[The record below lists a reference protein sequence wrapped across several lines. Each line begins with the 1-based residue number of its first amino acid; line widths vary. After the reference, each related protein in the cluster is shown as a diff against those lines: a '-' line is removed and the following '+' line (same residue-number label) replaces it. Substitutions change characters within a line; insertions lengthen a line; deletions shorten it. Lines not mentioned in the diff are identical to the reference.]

1 MRVVIR
7 AAVPGDIP
15 RLQEML
21 YQQRDLYE
29 QQDLSRAI
37 VYVAECNEE
46 IVGFC
51 GARLIFQVEPLLLDS
66 KFKKLAPRF
75 ARQKATLGLI
85 RAVDSWIADRRQNLS
100 GIHSY
105 FCSIPGRTMRQLALA
120 FGMLPVYQK
129 SKFFGRDT

>member
-1 MRVVIR
+1 M
-7 AAVPGDIP
+7 
-15 RLQEML
+15 
-21 YQQRDLYE
+21 LYE
-29 QQDLSRAI
+29 QRGLYEQHNLSRAV
-37 VYVAECNEE
+37 VYVAEYDGE

-51 GARLIFQVEPLLLDS
+51 AARLIFQVEPLLLDS
-66 KFKKLAPRF
+66 KFKKLGPRF

-85 RAVDSWIADRRQNLS
+85 RAVDSWIADRKQNLS

>member
-1 MRVVIR
+1 MLSEQR
-7 AAVPGDIP
+7 A
-15 RLQEML
+15 
-21 YQQRDLYE
+21 LYE
-29 QQDLSRAI
+29 QQDLSHAI
-37 VYVAECNEE
+37 VYVAEFGGE

-51 GARLIFQVEPLLLDS
+51 AARLMFQVEPLLLDVN
-66 KFKKLAPRF
+66 FKKLAPIF
-75 ARQKATLGLI
+75 SRQKATLGLI
-85 RAVDSWIADRRQNLS
+85 RAVDGWIADRKQNVS

>member
-1 MRVVIR
+1 MRVTIR
-7 AAVPGDIP
+7 PALVADLP

-21 YQQRDLYE
+21 REQRHLYE
-29 QQDLSRAI
+29 QQDLSKAI
-37 VYVAECNEE
+37 VYVAEFGGE

-51 GARLIFQVEPLLLDS
+51 GARLIFQVEPLLLDT
-66 KFKKLAPRF
+66 KFKKLAPHF

-85 RAVDSWIADRRQNLS
+85 RAVDSWIADRKQNKS
-100 GIHSY
+100 GIYSY